1 MVRQELLAGV
11 FRTRTRIAG
20 RQVIA
25 PFRDEEVTLDAD
37 DVAVED
43 LLLLGVVVAEADEGA
58 DADILTLV
66 EALVCQNSAEGQAVR
81 QQGAALGVVERQLA
95 IAGLRGVA
103 LVDQDFAV
111 QFGAAQGVQL
121 IAGFAVQ
128 GRDLDGRDQRLVEH
142 AIFKGVAHVDVVG
155 AAADA
160 FKADHARV
168 DARIRTPAIE
178 GGADRAGCADAVHA
192 DEGPTTACV
201 QRAFDA
207 DADRVDRHA
216 VRAGVRDRIALGL
229 AGDRIDEVQAAARRA
244 VDIAVRLATRELTVA
259 QGQFVAL
266 IAFDRTGGA
275 PAVAPAA
282 GGQREAARAAR
293 AVGFQRFVTLGFQRQ
308 AFKVLAGLD
317 VDHAGHGVRAVHRR
331 GAVAQDFDAVDHGG
345 RQDVQ
350 VGRTDRAA
358 RTGGRDATAV
368 QQHQG
373 AARAHAAQAD
383 RVGAG
388 AAVRDVAAVRAVDL
402 RGAARDGR
410 ALQSFR
416 GRGEALQ
423 RRFFARHDLGRRRGV
438 IVVAANARTDDN
450 DFVERRGFLSVGCV
464 LSERGS
470 RSEQGQRHCS
480 GASHHRRAQQVVL
493 TSAHMPLFTCEY
505 CTTDTALNERCF
517 GYQCSTLRFL
527 VGSTAMQSV
536 TSGQPKYCDKATLG
550 EKARQF

>member
-1 MVRQELLAGV
+1 MELARSGLDDVQAFNQAVRQELLAGV

-58 DADILTLV
+58 DADVLTLV
-66 EALVCQNSAEGQAVR
+66 QTLVRQHGAECQVVR

-95 IAGLRGVA
+95 IAGLRGLA
-103 LVDQDFAV
+103 LIDQDFAV

-128 GRDLDGRDQRLVEH
+128 GRDLDGRNQRLVEH
-142 AIFKGVAHVDVVG
+142 TIFERIAHVDVVE

-168 DARIRTPAIE
+168 DARVRTPAVE
-178 GGADRAGCADAVHA
+178 VGADRTGGADAVHA
-192 DEGPTTACV
+192 HEGPTTARV
-201 QRAFDA
+201 QRTLDA
-207 DADRVDRHA
+207 DADSVDRYA

-266 IAFDRTGGA
+266 IALDRTGGA
-275 PAVAPAA
+275 PAVAACA
-282 GGQREAARAAR
+282 GRQRQAARAAG
-293 AVGFQRFVTLGFQRQ
+293 AVGFQRFITLGFQRQ
-308 AFKVLAGLD
+308 AFEVLAGLD
-317 VDHAGHGVRAVHRR
+317 VDHAGHGVRAVNRR
-331 GAVAQDFDAVDHGG
+331 SAVAQDFDAVDHGG

-350 VGRTDRAA
+350 VGRADRTA
-358 RTGGRDATAV
+358 RAGRRDATAV

-383 RVGAG
+383 GVGAG
-388 AAVRDVAAVRAVDL
+388 AAVGDVAAVGVVDL
-402 RGAARDGR
+402 RRAAGDGR
-410 ALQSFR
+410 ALQRFR

-423 RRFFARHDLGRRRGV
+423 GGFFTRHDLGRRRGV
-438 IVVAANARTDDN
+438 EIVATNARADDD
-450 DFVERRGFLSVGCV
+450 DFIDRRCSFLGIGCV

-470 RSEQGQRHCS
+470 RSEQGQRQSS
-480 GASHHRRAQQVVL
+480 GASHHRRAQQVVF
-493 TSAHMPLFTCEY
+493 TSAHMPLCTCEY
-505 CTTDTALNERCF
+505 
-517 GYQCSTLRFL
+517 
-527 VGSTAMQSV
+527 
-536 TSGQPKYCDKATLG
+536 
-550 EKARQF
+550 